1 MDASTKTTEI
11 PLLDSLLEQPC
22 DDETL
27 AALDDVSLED
37 RIEQYVRLR
46 CIPLVLRALATTVA
60 THGRHPRLKQQH
72 TIHNI
77 PRLTSENKKHATHL
91 QVLYDPGYAGQAY

>member
-46 CIPLVLRALATTVA
+46 CIPLVLRALATTVD
-60 THGRHPRLKQQH
+60 THGTNIPYH
-72 TIHNI
+72 TIPYTTYH
-77 PRLTSENKKHATHL
+77 
-91 QVLYDPGYAGQAY
+91 G

>member
-1 MDASTKTTEI
+1 MDAALTKTTEI

-37 RIEQYVRLR
+37 RIEQYV
-46 CIPLVLRALATTVA
+46 VL
-60 THGRHPRLKQQH
+60 
-72 TIHNI
+72 
-77 PRLTSENKKHATHL
+77 
-91 QVLYDPGYAGQAY
+91 

>member
-46 CIPLVLRALATTVA
+46 CIPLVLRALAGGD
-60 THGRHPRLKQQH
+60 HGRHPRLKQHTIPYHTQH
-72 TIHNI
+72 TQ
-77 PRLTSENKKHATHL
+77 HAPHTMADL
-91 QVLYDPGYAGQAY
+91 

>member
-27 AALDDVSLED
+27 DALDDVSLED

-60 THGRHPRLKQQH
+60 THGRHPRSPPTVATHGRHPRSPPAPETTTYH
-72 TIHNI
+72 TIPYTTTYH
-77 PRLTSENKKHATHL
+77 
-91 QVLYDPGYAGQAY
+91 GY

>member
-60 THGRHPRLKQQH
+60 THGRHPRSPPAPETTTYH

-77 PRLTSENKKHATHL
+77 PYH
-91 QVLYDPGYAGQAY
+91 G

>member
-1 MDASTKTTEI
+1 MTWRWTTPATVGTLTRAVFVIQIAMDAAITKTTDI

-37 RIEQYVRLR
+37 RIDQYVACLSKGSRFFRSSL
-46 CIPLVLRALATTVA
+46 
-60 THGRHPRLKQQH
+60 
-72 TIHNI
+72 
-77 PRLTSENKKHATHL
+77 
-91 QVLYDPGYAGQAY
+91 